1 MKVVLDTNIIISGI
15 FWSGASEKG
24 LYAWADDKFKLVIS
38 SEIIAEIFKT
48 LMNFKITLSFNDIL
62 LWLSIL
68 IWKAELV
75 EPEEK
80 LYIVKDDSDDN
91 KFIEAAITG
100 KADFIVSQDK
110 HLLKLK
116 EFQGIRIMT
125 PDEFL
130 DALV

>member
-15 FWSGASEKG
+15 FWSGASEKV

-38 SEIIAEIFKT
+38 SEIIAEIVKT

-80 LYIVKDDSDDN
+80 LDIVKDDSDDN

-100 KADFIVSQDK
+100 KADFIISQDK
-110 HLLKLK
+110 HLLNLK
-116 EFQGIRIMT
+116 EFRGIKIVKPEEIMGI
-125 PDEFL
+125 F
-130 DALV
+130 